1 MFQTIAAP
9 ARRRLT
15 LPALRVLLLPHR
27 LGMLGVTIVSLFCNF
42 WMLGQNGYGNLF
54 YAATVKS
61 MGSNWHAFFFASFDP
76 AGFVTVDK
84 PPLGFWLQVVSTKV
98 FGFTPFA
105 VFLPQALAGVLSV
118 VLLYWLVRRHF
129 GRVAGIIAAAA
140 LALSPISVVTNR
152 NNTIDSTLTLVL
164 LLAAWATF
172 RAIETDKLRWLML
185 SGALVAVGFNIKM
198 LEAYLV
204 VPAFA
209 LAYLLSSNKPWVRR
223 LANLTLSGVVMAGI
237 SLVWVVVV
245 DLVPA
250 GLRPWVGSTQ
260 DNSELSLALGYNGVQ
275 RLLGMGGGLFGGR
288 GGTRGA
294 GGFQGGPRGISEFG
308 GFPGANGQGSG
319 LPPGAPSGSG
329 FGTGGPRQGGGFGNG
344 GPGGGTGMFNT
355 GNPGLF
361 RLFMQPLGG
370 QIVWLLPLALIGI
383 VALALARRF
392 RPREDRQQ
400 QSLILWGTWL
410 LTMAVFFSVAGF
422 FHQYYL
428 SQMAPAIAAMSGIGI
443 VTMWDQYRGPGWRGW
458 LLPLSLAVTAAEQIS
473 IIVTDPSWGA
483 WLIPVIAI
491 PAALATLALIV
502 MRVLRMRPGTLDSLR
517 EFMPQ
522 LAHDLSRTV
531 SRGAVTV
538 GLVALLAVPA
548 VWSFYPALTNIASDL
563 PVAGATTMVGNANP
577 GNSVDS
583 KLIAYLE
590 AHQGSATYLV
600 ATPSSNAAD
609 TLILATG
616 KAVMALGGFTGSDP
630 ILTGAQLQA
639 LVRNGTVRYFLLNGG
654 NTRASID
661 ANGGSTSS
669 SGSVINVGGPNG
681 NQNAAVQWVQQNCT
695 TVPTSEWQLSQA
707 SGNTTPAG
715 GTGGG
720 GSQQLYEC
728 SGN

>member
-250 GLRPWVGSTQ
+250 GLQPWVGSTQ

-275 RLLGMGGGLFGGR
+275 RLLGRGGGLFGGR
-288 GGTRGA
+288 GGTRGT
-294 GGFQGGPRGISEFG
+294 G
-308 GFPGANGQGSG
+308 GFPRANGRGFG
-319 LPPGAPSGSG
+319 PPSGATSGGG
-329 FGTGGPRQGGGFGNG
+329 FGTGRRPQGGGFGNGGPGGG

-361 RLFMQPLGG
+361 RLFTQPLGG

-383 VALALARRF
+383 VALALAQRF

-428 SQMAPAIAAMSGIGI
+428 
-443 VTMWDQYRGPGWRGW
+443 
-458 LLPLSLAVTAAEQIS
+458 
-473 IIVTDPSWGA
+473 
-483 WLIPVIAI
+483 
-491 PAALATLALIV
+491 
-502 MRVLRMRPGTLDSLR
+502 
-517 EFMPQ
+517 
-522 LAHDLSRTV
+522 
-531 SRGAVTV
+531 
-538 GLVALLAVPA
+538 
-548 VWSFYPALTNIASDL
+548 
-563 PVAGATTMVGNANP
+563 
-577 GNSVDS
+577 
-583 KLIAYLE
+583 
-590 AHQGSATYLV
+590 
-600 ATPSSNAAD
+600 
-609 TLILATG
+609 
-616 KAVMALGGFTGSDP
+616 
-630 ILTGAQLQA
+630 
-639 LVRNGTVRYFLLNGG
+639 
-654 NTRASID
+654 
-661 ANGGSTSS
+661 
-669 SGSVINVGGPNG
+669 
-681 NQNAAVQWVQQNCT
+681 
-695 TVPTSEWQLSQA
+695 
-707 SGNTTPAG
+707 
-715 GTGGG
+715 
-720 GSQQLYEC
+720 
-728 SGN
+728 